1 MEIRVLK
8 YFITVAQEENMTRA
22 AEVLHT
28 TQSNLSRQLA
38 ELENSVGKKL
48 FERGSRKITLTF
60 GAACFSGRYRAD
72 SSSENTAPETLYLP
86 GLSKLPNSRIR
97 MTVRGGSE
105 QDAPGGSAIKSAC
118 GYSQSNSPPQN
129 SA

>member
-60 GAACFSGRYRAD
+60 GTACFSGRYRAD
-72 SSSENTAPETLYLP
+72 SSSENTAPETL
-86 GLSKLPNSRIR
+86 
-97 MTVRGGSE
+97 
-105 QDAPGGSAIKSAC
+105 
-118 GYSQSNSPPQN
+118 
-129 SA
+129 